1 MSLVYH
7 NRTHK
12 PTTPNETA
20 ETIMQYEKHYHDIVK
35 SYLPEIQAINK
46 LLENLRDEEKA
57 FWDKFPEIEKA
68 MKNDD
73 VLSKEIK
80 QEWLKEYR
88 NSMTESFA
96 MSRKLIEHYIISNV
110 EEFKCKLEN
119 AMNKV

>member
-1 MSLVYH
+1 MSILDVGLG
-7 NRTHK
+7 NK

-20 ETIMQYEKHYHDIVK
+20 EKIMEYEKHYHDIVK
-35 SYLPEIQAINK
+35 NYLPEIQAISK
-46 LLENLRDEEKA
+46 LLENLRDEENA

-96 MSRKLIEHYIISNV
+96 MSKKLIEHYIISNV
-110 EEFKCKLEN
+110 EEFKLKLKN

>member
-20 ETIMQYEKHYHDIVK
+20 EKIMEYEKHYHDIVK
-35 SYLPEIQAINK
+35 NYLPEIQAISK
-46 LLENLRDEEKA
+46 LLENLRDEENA

-96 MSRKLIEHYIISNV
+96 MSKKLIEHYIISNV
-110 EEFKCKLEN
+110 EEFKLKLEN

>member
-1 MSLVYH
+1 MSILDVGLG
-7 NRTHK
+7 NK

-20 ETIMQYEKHYHDIVK
+20 EKIMEYEKHYHDIVK
-35 SYLPEIQAINK
+35 NYLPEIEAINK
-46 LLENLRDEEKA
+46 LLQNLRDEENA

-96 MSRKLIEHYIISNV
+96 MSKKLIEHYIISNV
-110 EEFKCKLEN
+110 EEFKRKLEN

>member
-20 ETIMQYEKHYHDIVK
+20 EKIMEYEKHYHDIVK

-46 LLENLRDEEKA
+46 LLQNLRDEEKA

-68 MKNDD
+68 MKNACINRELWDKIGRS
-73 VLSKEIK
+73 LRI
-80 QEWLKEYR
+80 
-88 NSMTESFA
+88 F
-96 MSRKLIEHYIISNV
+96 
-110 EEFKCKLEN
+110 
-119 AMNKV
+119 

>member
-35 SYLPEIQAINK
+35 IYLPEIQAINK
-46 LLENLRDEEKA
+46 LLENLRDEVKA

>member
-35 SYLPEIQAINK
+35 NYLPEIQAISK
-46 LLENLRDEEKA
+46 LLENLRDEENA

-80 QEWLKEYR
+80 QEWLTEYR

-96 MSRKLIEHYIISNV
+96 MSRKLIEHYRISNV
-110 EEFKCKLEN
+110 EEFKRKLEN